1 MIIVSEPSAKA
12 ARRVRVDRSSPACN
26 RRVAAR
32 SDTPRQAQARQ
43 ISVHTEVLT
52 GIRPLRSPRDRPTP
66 ARRHQGHL
74 RCRCRDGASA
84 TLDLVEPTQRRP
96 GMRERGRTGRAHQPR
111 ACQIRARYSGD
122 RRGTAGSHGDTD
134 RRTPATAPTRYH
146 RSAAI
151 SAAWRVKDSNLGRH
165 QPTDLQTATA
175 RPERSRTLNNPCA
188 PIATGPHTPMT
199 VDRLRRIGAVCG
211 PSQPTEQHST
221 TRCDADQRRALPL
234 VSAGLGAVIRRPA
247 WCPRRSCQ
255 SNI

>member
-134 RRTPATAPTRYH
+134 RRTPATVPTRYH

-165 QPTDLQTATA
+165 QPTDLQSTSKPPLTSTNAHEQLGCPDMVRRVDAA
-175 RPERSRTLNNPCA
+175 RLQQVAVQIGVRCA
-188 PIATGPHTPMT
+188 AGGPVTPGT
-199 VDRLRRIGAVCG
+199 V
-211 PSQPTEQHST
+211 P
-221 TRCDADQRRALPL
+221 RRAPREHWAASRL
-234 VSAGLGAVIRRPA
+234 AGLSTSRLQ
-247 WCPRRSCQ
+247 RSCQ
-255 SNI
+255 GRGCR